1 MNLVM
6 IRMIE
11 QLKTQKNETSARI
24 LEFLKKLEDEDRDV
38 YYLFTIIEEA
48 MREDSDFVKEFEIR
62 SKKIISDFITSKMKD
77 AFSKELTEAFSKM

>member
-1 MNLVM
+1 
-6 IRMIE
+6 MIE